1 LLLKMA
7 PLRLGV
13 YMYLAVALIV
23 AMWLGQ
29 PRSEPRRVSKWAV
42 AALAIVTL
50 LPNLNAR
57 LWNSQPTNPSLFT
70 AGRYRALLRPNETV
84 LALPMGIDGNQ
95 MLWQAE
101 AGFSFRMADGYL
113 GALTPPSFAHDLSP
127 SLTTVRNRPDPA
139 ALKDFLA
146 DRDVN
151 AVLVDDRNPEYWPQA
166 LAAIGMHPQ
175 HVGGESV
182 YRVSN

>member
-1 LLLKMA
+1 
-7 PLRLGV
+7 
-13 YMYLAVALIV
+13 
-23 AMWLGQ
+23 
-29 PRSEPRRVSKWAV
+29 
-42 AALAIVTL
+42 
-50 LPNLNAR
+50 
-57 LWNSQPTNPSLFT
+57 
-70 AGRYRALLRPNETV
+70 LRPDETV

-113 GALTPPSFAHDLSP
+113 GALTPASFAHDLSP
-127 SLTTVRNRPDPA
+127 RLTTVRNRPDPA

-175 HVGGESV
+175 HVGGEPV
-182 YRVSN
+182 YCVSN